1 LTFRTRLVMAA
12 TIAVM
17 LAVVVGS
24 ISAYVVA
31 HNSLVGSI
39 DNTLSADAQSVLAQ
53 QRDAST
59 HISYLQVP
67 NACNT
72 STVGECEQVVYA
84 NGSTSP
90 LDPQVLPINDAVKR
104 VAASGGSG
112 PAATFS
118 TTLNTGKTTTH
129 VRETVVPLP
138 GGWAYRG
145 NTGSDQRVP
154 LEETPQGG
162 GALQVTLPLTGVDQ
176 ELGHLAL
183 VLWIIAFLGVA
194 LAVLLGL
201 AVGRAV
207 LGPLNSL
214 TYTIEELAETT
225 DVSRRLD
232 PGGMD
237 ELGRLRRAFNRL
249 LAALDSS
256 RDSQRQLVLDASHE
270 LRTPLTSLRTNME
283 VARRMEELDPA
294 EREVLIGDV
303 LTQLDELTTVVAD
316 LAELAR
322 GEQPPTTSEPVAL
335 HEVVEETVSVAT
347 THGRSRNVTFASFI
361 TPTWV
366 MGSKPRIER
375 AVGNLLDNALKWSPD
390 GGSVEISCAGGTV
403 IVRDHGPGIED
414 ADLDHL
420 FDRFYR
426 APNARGLPG
435 SGLGLA
441 IVAQVAREEGGTV
454 AAQQAP
460 GGGAL
465 FRFTLPEISPPETNG
480 HDA

>member
-12 TIAVM
+12 TIAVLM
-17 LAVVVGS
+17 AVLLGS

-31 HNSLVGSI
+31 RNSLVGSL
-39 DNTLSADAQSVLAQ
+39 DVTLSQQAQALESGPSNSQGAPSLPNSCI
-53 QRDAST
+53 ASAG
-59 HISYLQVP
+59 QCV
-67 NACNT
+67 
-72 STVGECEQVVYA
+72 QVVYP
-84 NGSTSP
+84 NGQVTPGDRQYLPIPSLVTSVASSQGTAGARYFSTSAKI
-90 LDPQVLPINDAVKR
+90 D
-104 VAASGGSG
+104 
-112 PAATFS
+112 
-118 TTLNTGKTTTH
+118 GKMTE
-129 VRETVVPLP
+129 VREIVIPLQP
-138 GGWAYRG
+138 GYLYVG
-145 NTGSDQRVP
+145 NLG
-154 LEETPQGG
+154 PQEMDHG
-162 GALQVTLPLTGVDQ
+162 GALQWTAPLTGVNQ

-194 LAVLLGL
+194 LAILLGL

-214 TYTIEELAETT
+214 TATIEELAETT

-283 VARRMEELDPA
+283 VARRMEELEPA

-347 THGRSRNVTFASFI
+347 THGRSRNVTFAAFI
-361 TPTWV
+361 APTWV

-454 AAQQAP
+454 AAQQAA

-465 FRFTLPEISPPETNG
+465 FRFTLPEISPPADGADE
-480 HDA
+480 

>member
-1 LTFRTRLVMAA
+1 
-12 TIAVM
+12 
-17 LAVVVGS
+17 
-24 ISAYVVA
+24 
-31 HNSLVGSI
+31 
-39 DNTLSADAQSVLAQ
+39 
-53 QRDAST
+53 
-59 HISYLQVP
+59 
-67 NACNT
+67 
-72 STVGECEQVVYA
+72 
-84 NGSTSP
+84 
-90 LDPQVLPINDAVKR
+90 
-104 VAASGGSG
+104 
-112 PAATFS
+112 
-118 TTLNTGKTTTH
+118 
-129 VRETVVPLP
+129 
-138 GGWAYRG
+138 
-145 NTGSDQRVP
+145 
-154 LEETPQGG
+154 
-162 GALQVTLPLTGVDQ
+162 
-176 ELGHLAL
+176 
-183 VLWIIAFLGVA
+183 
-194 LAVLLGL
+194 
-201 AVGRAV
+201 
-207 LGPLNSL
+207 
-214 TYTIEELAETT
+214 
-225 DVSRRLD
+225 
-232 PGGMD
+232 
-237 ELGRLRRAFNRL
+237 
-249 LAALDSS
+249 
-256 RDSQRQLVLDASHE
+256 LVLDASHE

-322 GEQPPTTSEPVAL
+322 GEQPPTTSEPVPL
-335 HEVVEETVSVAT
+335 HEVVGETVSVAT
-347 THGRSRNVTFASFI
+347 THGRSRNVTFAAFI
-361 TPTWV
+361 APSWV

-465 FRFTLPEISPPETNG
+465 FRFTLPEISPPADGTDG
-480 HDA
+480 

>member
-1 LTFRTRLVMAA
+1 MAA
-12 TIAVM
+12 TIAVL
-17 LAVVVGS
+17 LAVLLGS

-39 DNTLSADAQSVLAQ
+39 DVTLGQQAHSLSDPVNSQGDRVIPVLPNGCTSSAGQCL
-53 QRDAST
+53 
-59 HISYLQVP
+59 
-67 NACNT
+67 
-72 STVGECEQVVYA
+72 QVVYPGGQV
-84 NGSTSP
+84 NPG
-90 LDPQVLPINDAVKR
+90 DKQVLPIPSRVTS
-104 VAASGGSG
+104 VAAAQGTGS
-112 PAATFS
+112 AQYFS
-118 TTLNTGKTTTH
+118 TTAKINGTVTAI
-129 VRETVVPLP
+129 REVIVPL
-138 GGWAYRG
+138 GAGYLYHG
-145 NTGSDQRVP
+145 NNNIQ
-154 LEETPQGG
+154 QMNNG
-162 GALQVTLPLTGVDQ
+162 GALQWTAPLTGVNQ
-176 ELGHLAL
+176 ELGHLAI

-194 LAVLLGL
+194 LAILLGL

-214 TYTIEELAETT
+214 TFTIEELAEST

-283 VARRMEELDPA
+283 VARRMDELEPA

-322 GEQPPTTSEPVAL
+322 GEQPPLTTEPVAL
-335 HEVVEETVSVAT
+335 HEVVEEAVSVAT
-347 THGRSRNVTFASFI
+347 THGRSRSVTFAAFVA
-361 TPTWV
+361 PTWV
-366 MGSKPRIER
+366 MGSRSRIER

-390 GGSVEISCAGGTV
+390 GGSVEISCSGGTV

-414 ADLDHL
+414 ADLEHL

-426 APNARGLPG
+426 ATNARGLPG

-441 IVAQVAREEGGTV
+441 IVAQVAREEGGSV

-465 FRFTLPEISPPETNG
+465 FRFTLPEIAPPETSG
-480 HDA
+480 ADQ